1 MTNKIIDIVASNSV
15 VWIIA
20 LGYFY
25 SLHGFAS
32 LGF

>member
-1 MTNKIIDIVASNSV
+1 MTNKIFDIVASNSV
-15 VWIIA
+15 VGIIA